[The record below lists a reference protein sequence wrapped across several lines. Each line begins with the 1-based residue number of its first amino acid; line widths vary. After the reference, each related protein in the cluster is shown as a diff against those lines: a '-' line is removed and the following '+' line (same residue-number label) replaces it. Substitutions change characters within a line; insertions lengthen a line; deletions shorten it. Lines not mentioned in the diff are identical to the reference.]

1 MAAVHPIVA
10 RPARLAAYLGV
21 ALAFGVLL
29 ALLLERGAPDGG
41 FAAAAAFALP
51 MALFYAFQC
60 LSIWYPVRALATDA
74 ERAPRLVLVLT
85 VASFVAAAVWLAVGL
100 VWSHGLEALGF
111 AAATARFRAAVPL
124 VFAIGVFL
132 FALAALLHALFAA
145 VERSR
150 AAERRALELQV
161 HAREAE
167 LRALKAQLDP
177 HFLFNSLNSV
187 AALISTDPKAARRM
201 CFLMAGFFRK
211 SLGLGARQSI
221 PLAEEMY
228 LAETFLAIEEV
239 RFGDRLRPTIDVAE
253 ETLALSVPPLVLQ
266 PLVENAVHHGIAHLL
281 EGGEI
286 RIAARRRGDEVELTV
301 ENPCDPERPASR
313 GAGVGL
319 ANVRARLD
327 ASFGPRARIE
337 VEAAPE
343 HHRVRILLPA
353 VPAAS

>member
-1 MAAVHPIVA
+1 MAVVHPILA
-10 RPARLAAYLGV
+10 RPARLAAYLAV
-21 ALAFGVLL
+21 ALAFGALL
-29 ALLLERGAPDGG
+29 ALLLDRTAPGG
-41 FAAAAAFALP
+41 GLAASAAFALP
-51 MALFYAFQC
+51 MAVLYAFQC
-60 LSIWYPVRALATDA
+60 LTIWFPVRTLASDA
-74 ERAPRLVLVLT
+74 SGAPRLVLVLT
-85 VASFVAAAVWLAVGL
+85 VASFVAAGIWLAVGFF
-100 VWSHGLEALGF
+100 WARALERLGF
-111 AAATARFRAAVPL
+111 AGASDRLRAGAPL

-132 FALAALLHALFAA
+132 FALAALLHVLFAA

-167 LRALKAQLDP
+167 LKALKAQLDP

-211 SLGLGARQSI
+211 SLGLGARRSI

-253 ETLALSVPPLVLQ
+253 ETLALAVPPLLLQ

-281 EGGEI
+281 EGGEV
-286 RIAARRRGDEVELTV
+286 RISARRRGDEIELEV

-319 ANVRARLD
+319 ANVRARLE
-327 ASFGPRARIE
+327 ALFGPGARFE
-337 VEAAPE
+337 VASTPDRY
-343 HHRVRILLPA
+343 RVRLALPA
-353 VPAAS
+353 TPAES